1 MQHIRTILENVFY
14 SQENRTVTLSFDRIQ
29 NQDDKDIYDIMEQ
42 IKGVLKS
49 VGVDNINFS
58 PDSLKMTIIAKEDKF
73 DEIEKIA
80 KDFNATIS

>member
-14 SQENRTVTLSFDRIQ
+14 SQENRTITLSFDKIQ
-29 NQDDKDIYDIMEQ
+29 GDKDIYDVMEQ
-42 IKGVLKS
+42 IKSVLKS

>member
-14 SQENRTVTLSFDRIQ
+14 SQENRTITLSFDKIQ
-29 NQDDKDIYDIMEQ
+29 GDKDIYNVMEQ
-42 IKGVLKS
+42 IKSVLKS